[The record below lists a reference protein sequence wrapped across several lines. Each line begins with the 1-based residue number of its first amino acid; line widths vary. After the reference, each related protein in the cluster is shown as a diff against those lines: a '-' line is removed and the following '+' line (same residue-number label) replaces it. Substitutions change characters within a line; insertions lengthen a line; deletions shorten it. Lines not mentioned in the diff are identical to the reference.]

1 MTGGSSEQ
9 IRENIYLIGFMGCGK
24 STVAFRLKKDH
35 GMHLVEMD
43 SQIEREAGM
52 PISQIFAERGEMC
65 FRNMETELLRQLA
78 GRKDMVVSCGGG
90 AAMREENVQLMKK
103 SGRVVLLTASPETIL
118 ERVSRSSHR
127 PLLEGKKNVRD
138 IAALMEQR
146 RPAYEA
152 AADLEVSTDGKTPDE
167 ICSEILENI

>member
-1 MTGGSSEQ
+1 
-9 IRENIYLIGFMGCGK
+9 
-24 STVAFRLKKDH
+24 
-35 GMHLVEMD
+35 
-43 SQIEREAGM
+43 M

-78 GRKDMVVSCGGG
+78 GRKGMVVSCGGG

>member
-1 MTGGSSEQ
+1 
-9 IRENIYLIGFMGCGK
+9 
-24 STVAFRLKKDH
+24 
-35 GMHLVEMD
+35 
-43 SQIEREAGM
+43 
-52 PISQIFAERGEMC
+52 
-65 FRNMETELLRQLA
+65 
-78 GRKDMVVSCGGG
+78 
-90 AAMREENVQLMKK
+90 MKK

-152 AADLEVSTDGKTPDE
+152 AADQVVSTDGKTPE
-167 ICSEILENI
+167 QICSEILENI

>member
-1 MTGGSSEQ
+1 
-9 IRENIYLIGFMGCGK
+9 
-24 STVAFRLKKDH
+24 
-35 GMHLVEMD
+35 
-43 SQIEREAGM
+43 M
-52 PISQIFAERGEMC
+52 PISQIFAERGEVC

-78 GRKDMVVSCGGG
+78 GRKGMVVSCGGG